1 MLLTWKLESGWQRQ
15 MAAAAEHSHSAR
27 LHSDSAPLKTLAVAV
42 AASSRSQTGSPAWLG
57 MLAWSGI
64 PYPVTSP
71 QAASWRG
78 AG

>member
-57 MLAWSGI
+57 MLAR
-64 PYPVTSP
+64 PSP
-71 QAASWRG
+71 
-78 AG
+78 